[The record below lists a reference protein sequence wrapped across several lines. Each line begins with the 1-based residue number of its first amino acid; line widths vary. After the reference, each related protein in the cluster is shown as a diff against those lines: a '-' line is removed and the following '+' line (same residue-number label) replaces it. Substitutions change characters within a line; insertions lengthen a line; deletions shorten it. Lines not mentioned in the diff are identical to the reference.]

1 VSIYV
6 NLCSIVT
13 KEKSAGICVNLRP
26 ADTGGLI
33 RVQAFFV
40 LAALVLVMTGL
51 PPAVAG
57 DGSPDSPQLLS
68 PQGPVAQGEVARVLL
83 RGVPAGATVAG
94 SWQGEA
100 VGFFPL
106 ANGDWEGLLGVD
118 LRLTPGNYP
127 LEVRLQPRGQTPVL
141 WKEPVQVVAK
151 NYGVERLELPERMV
165 TLDAKT
171 LKRVKQEGMRFSAL
185 WEQRSPECYWREPFL
200 RPVPGPVLSGF
211 GRNRV
216 INGEQRS
223 PHTGLDLR
231 ATLGEPVLASN
242 SGRIALVG
250 EFFFNGR
257 AVVIDHGFGLYTM
270 YFHLSEV
277 KVKTGERV
285 ERGAMI
291 GLAGATGRASGPHL
305 HWGVRLAGA
314 RVDPLALLK
323 ATGGEP

>member
-1 VSIYV
+1 M
-6 NLCSIVT
+6 
-13 KEKSAGICVNLRP
+13 
-26 ADTGGLI
+26 
-33 RVQAFFV
+33 QAFFV
-40 LAALVLVMTGL
+40 LAALALVMIGL

-57 DGSPDSPQLLS
+57 GSSTGSPQLLS
-68 PQGPVAQGEVARVLL
+68 PQGPVAQGEVARILVQE
-83 RGVPAGATVAG
+83 VPAGATVAG
-94 SWQGEA
+94 SWQGEP

-106 ANGDWEGLLGVD
+106 ANGDWEALLGVD
-118 LRLTPGNYP
+118 LRLTPGTYP
-127 LEVRLQPRGQTPVL
+127 LEVRLQRKGQTPVL

-151 NYGVERLELPERMV
+151 DYGVERLELPERMV

-171 LKRVKQEGMRFSAL
+171 LKRVKQEEVRFNSVWA
-185 WEQRSPECYWREPFL
+185 QRSPECYWREPFL
-200 RPVPGPVLSGF
+200 RPLPGTVLSTF
-211 GRNRV
+211 GRSRF

-231 ATLGEPVLASN
+231 ATVGEPVLASN

-250 EFFFNGR
+250 EFFFHGR

-285 ERGAMI
+285 ERGAII